1 MVRTAFVA
9 SYPPRQCSVARFTHN
24 LASAVGGRE
33 IVALYSAD
41 DPKPSPL
48 EVHHRI
54 RTDEPEDYVRTARS
68 LCDCS
73 DVASI
78 QHDFDV
84 WAAQDGRSVLEF
96 VNNLDVPSVAT
107 LHSVPGTPDRRE
119 HDILA
124 ELVQAVT
131 VSVVTSRAAATLLEE
146 AYGADPRR
154 VEVIAHGVPELPL
167 VDAATVKPAMGL
179 AGREILLSFGQVGPD
194 KGWELAISALPQI
207 VAAHPAATYV
217 MVGAT
222 HPDVLRRDG
231 EAYRE
236 SLVAL
241 AGKLGMTDHVLFVD
255 RFVGRVEL
263 TRWLEAADLVIAPST
278 DPARSATGTLAYAM
292 AAGRAVISTPFIPA
306 AELLADGR
314 GVIVAPGS
322 AAAIAAAAMRLLADA
337 GERAAIG
344 RRAHEHSRPRTW
356 WNVAA
361 QYRELFGRVVAD
373 HVSGRTS
380 LAGSL
385 RLARQKPN
393 APQADAPPGLGV
405 GQALAPPVRMPVM
418 RAMSRPIR

>member
-1 MVRTAFVA
+1 MIRTAFVA

-68 LCDCS
+68 LRDCS
-73 DVASI
+73 DIVAI

-96 VNNLDVPSVAT
+96 AAALDVPAVAT
-107 LHSVPGTPDRRE
+107 LHSVPGSPDQRE
-119 HDILA
+119 HEVLS
-124 ELVQAVT
+124 ELVHRMSA
-131 VSVVTSRAAATLLEE
+131 SVVMSRAAAGLL
-146 AYGADPRR
+146 ADVYGADPKR

-167 VDAATVKPAMGL
+167 VDAEAKKPAMGV
-179 AGREILLSFGQVGPD
+179 AGREVILSFGLLDPD
-194 KGWELAISALPQI
+194 KGWEHAISALPEI
-207 VAAHPAATYV
+207 VAAHPTALYV

-241 AGKLGMTDHVLFVD
+241 TDELAMKDHVQFVD
-255 RFVGRVEL
+255 KFVGRVEL
-263 TRWLEAADLVIAPST
+263 TRWLEASDVVVAPSP

-292 AAGRAVISTPFIPA
+292 AAGRAVVSAPFVSA
-306 AELLADGR
+306 EELLADGR
-314 GVIVAPGS
+314 GLIVPPASP
-322 AAAIAAAAMRLLADA
+322 AAIAEAISHLLADA
-337 GERAAIG
+337 DERSAMG
-344 RRAHEHSRPRTW
+344 RRAHEHSRPMTW

-361 QYRELFGRVVAD
+361 QYRDLFGRVVAGRA
-373 HVSGRTS
+373 SGRGALS
-380 LAGSL
+380 S
-385 RLARQKPN
+385 RLHA
-393 APQADAPPGLGV
+393 
-405 GQALAPPVRMPVM
+405 
-418 RAMSRPIR
+418 